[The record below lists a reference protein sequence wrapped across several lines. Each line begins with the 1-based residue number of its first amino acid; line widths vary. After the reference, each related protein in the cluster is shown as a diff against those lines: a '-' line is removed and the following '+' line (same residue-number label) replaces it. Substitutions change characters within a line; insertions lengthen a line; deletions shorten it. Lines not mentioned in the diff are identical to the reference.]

1 MKHIVK
7 SAFFITVGG
16 ALPLLASVVLLI
28 PYTDN
33 LHTADYGALAIYISF
48 ALLVQIL
55 MNYGVDSYLSVHYY
69 DHHEDPKALKSF
81 LAGITGGLLVY
92 GIALTLVLSLV
103 SWLLFPLI
111 FPDGSIS
118 FWPYGFMSILTGFF
132 NAWFRM
138 YVNIQIYAD
147 KARRYFWF
155 GLFNFIVTIAISAF
169 LVYKYPFSLVGPM
182 WGRLLSG
189 VLIFLLTFGFG
200 LKEFG
205 IRLVYKTGRLLRE
218 YSTPIVIFSL
228 LTWVLGYINNYILNA
243 FSTTADVGVYD
254 FALKCTL
261 VIEYA
266 GLGLTGAIN
275 PRIFQLWKKN
285 GNTESTQEENRYY
298 HAYNAINILLIAM
311 NVLFLPILIKI
322 FVQNEGYYE
331 SIRYLPVLMSSFA
344 FKGLYSMF
352 VNPAFYFK
360 KTKILPRVLLL
371 TSLIQVLSGILLIK
385 YLGIWGAVWSYFLV
399 RPVQVFMLWLE
410 IRKIYS
416 FHFNIVKMIF
426 IPVGYIIC
434 VILLTILNPFSDIF
448 PIVIQA
454 IIAFVAVLFVYRNES
469 LALVKSFVRGQ

>member
-155 GLFNFIVTIAISAF
+155 GLFNFIVTVVISA
-169 LVYKYPFSLVGPM
+169 G
-182 WGRLLSG
+182 
-189 VLIFLLTFGFG
+189 LI
-200 LKEFG
+200 
-205 IRLVYKTGRLLRE
+205 
-218 YSTPIVIFSL
+218 
-228 LTWVLGYINNYILNA
+228 
-243 FSTTADVGVYD
+243 
-254 FALKCTL
+254 
-261 VIEYA
+261 
-266 GLGLTGAIN
+266 
-275 PRIFQLWKKN
+275 
-285 GNTESTQEENRYY
+285 
-298 HAYNAINILLIAM
+298 
-311 NVLFLPILIKI
+311 
-322 FVQNEGYYE
+322 
-331 SIRYLPVLMSSFA
+331 
-344 FKGLYSMF
+344 
-352 VNPAFYFK
+352 
-360 KTKILPRVLLL
+360 
-371 TSLIQVLSGILLIK
+371 
-385 YLGIWGAVWSYFLV
+385 
-399 RPVQVFMLWLE
+399 
-410 IRKIYS
+410 
-416 FHFNIVKMIF
+416 
-426 IPVGYIIC
+426 
-434 VILLTILNPFSDIF
+434 
-448 PIVIQA
+448 
-454 IIAFVAVLFVYRNES
+454 
-469 LALVKSFVRGQ
+469 